1 MYKDEDTSGG
11 CSGNTSD
18 DEGGYDSS
26 NSYLGSDEGWASPVD
41 YCYSEEENYVSENDD
56 TCDEDKAKRLNKVIY
71 ADSEM
76 VYGWGR
82 EEHGMLGFGDDNSSK
97 MVPQRVQFLVGEH
110 TVEVSC
116 GGPVAPT
123 LLHLTR
129 NERKFMDDKCD
140 SELADGV
147 DALKLSMPPKD
158 IWKKTWPKES
168 KNIWVNVYGYYKKEK
183 RFGGH
188 AVIVRDMSAMP
199 IAAAANFTRYGIS
212 YLHHV
217 LEGLEDGLD
226 LASKHGCSSPTVLC
240 NSRLVVQ
247 LLRKV
252 ASDGCHC
259 NSKTVSTICVK
270 CMSKS
275 FPHLKE
281 AYLENLVPFI
291 ETVQTMRGSSTFE
304 WDSGKN
310 EAVHYLAKLVKSS
323 SLYHGYC
330 FDRWVMEE
338 PKDYTDELVDIL
350 MKDAC
355 NFDERVGIAV
365 SKASTGNISKDGDR
379 AGNSISG
386 DIRDGNANVVAANG
400 SNSNVTS
407 NAGTEIVLST
417 KEEEV
422 MTSANGVKSMAEKGQ
437 GGDDVVNSSVGNKN
451 KAISAG
457 NSIATLAVS
466 AKGQTSVEEM
476 EVGKAIKDSN
486 TVEASEDSS
495 GTEGWITVE
504 RKKNWNKKPL
514 EASQRYPVRGNKK
527 YFVRNTNT
535 KGVERRV

>member
-1 MYKDEDTSGG
+1 MYKDEDTSEGG
-11 CSGNTSD
+11 SRNTSD

-129 NERKFMDDKCD
+129 NEGKFMDDKCD

-168 KNIWVNVYGYYKKEK
+168 KNILVNVYGYYKKEK

-188 AVIVRDMSAMP
+188 AVIVRDMSAVP
-199 IAAAANFTRYGIS
+199 IAASANFTRYGIS
-212 YLHHV
+212 YLQHV

-226 LASKHGCSSPTVLC
+226 LASNMAVL
-240 NSRLVVQ
+240 

-259 NSKTVSTICVK
+259 NSKTVSRICVK
-270 CMSKS
+270 CMSRS

-310 EAVHYLAKLVKSS
+310 EAVHYLAKLVKTS

-386 DIRDGNANVVAANG
+386 DIMDGNANVVAANG
-400 SNSNVTS
+400 SNSNITS

-417 KEEEV
+417 REEEV
-422 MTSANGVKSMAEKGQ
+422 MTSAKGVKSMAEKGQ
-437 GGDDVVNSSVGNKN
+437 GGDDVVNSSIGDKN

-457 NSIATLAVS
+457 SSIATVPVS

-476 EVGKAIKDSN
+476 KDGKAVKDSNN

-495 GTEGWITVE
+495 GTEEGWITVE
-504 RKKNWNKKPL
+504 RKKKWNKKPL
-514 EASQRYPVRGNKK
+514 EASHRYPVRGKKK
-527 YFVRNTNT
+527 YFPRNTNT
-535 KGVERRV
+535 KGVEQRV